1 MAIGAAVRVEIAG
14 PPDYPELRGEGL
26 ALRPWDDELIASALG
41 WQDHA
46 FPYQA
51 FNLGHTL
58 DVGRAAELLANARAP
73 GRHRHYAAV
82 EGGVP
87 VGRVSVN
94 LEDPAGLYLW
104 SVHVPPD
111 HEGRG
116 VCRRMLAVMISW
128 LEYRHP
134 TRSCLLNSSA
144 FSLHAHR
151 AYFALGF
158 RITDA
163 VWRQDAELQ
172 DAWRSATT
180 DQQEAVRD
188 HVRTVDGQME
198 TRTYIMR
205 RRRGA
210 RMDTGTGARP
220 DASESSD
227 LQFVDHLNYPW
238 HA

>member
-1 MAIGAAVRVEIAG
+1 MAIGTAVRVHAAG
-14 PPDYPELRGEGL
+14 HPDYPELAGEGL
-26 ALRPWDDELIASALG
+26 VLRPWDEALIAAALQ
-41 WQDHA
+41 WRDHP

-51 FNLGHTL
+51 FN
-58 DVGRAAELLANARAP
+58 VGYLRDPSRAAELLGNVRSP

-104 SVHVPPD
+104 SVHVPPE

-116 VCRRMLAVMISW
+116 VCRRMLAVLITW
-128 LEYRHP
+128 LELKNP
-134 TRSCLLNSSA
+134 SRSCLLNSSA
-144 FSLHAHR
+144 FSRHAHR

-158 RITDA
+158 RITDS
-163 VWRQDAELQ
+163 VWRQDQELQ
-172 DAWRSATT
+172 
-180 DQQEAVRD
+180 EAFAAASPEGRASVKDDVRF
-188 HVRTVDGQME
+188 VDGYLE

-205 RRRGA
+205 RRRGM
-210 RMDTGTGARP
+210 RMDTSGPRARSIQ
-220 DASESSD
+220 AHD
-227 LQFVDHLNYPW
+227 LELVDHLDDAG